1 MMRALRPIPL
11 RLLAEDAL
19 VRVPD
24 GAGGY
29 AEGVTV
35 SHVRFARSQA
45 VVDDDH
51 RSADA
56 GAGKVYVDALNSA
69 GAFEVPAGSRID
81 ISGHS
86 FYVTECKRC
95 EDFNGHV
102 HHWELVVR

>member
-1 MMRALRPIPL
+1 MRALRPIPA
-11 RLLAEDAL
+11 RLLAEDAV

-24 GAGGY
+24 GAGGF
-29 AEGVTV
+29 EDGVAV
-35 SHVRFARSQA
+35 AGVRFARTQG

-56 GAGKVYVDALNSA
+56 GGGKVYVDSLNSV
-69 GAFEVPAGSRID
+69 GAFEVPAGSRIE

-86 FYVTECKRC
+86 YYVAEVKRY

>member
-1 MMRALRPIPL
+1 MRALRPIPA
-11 RLLAEDAL
+11 RLLAEDAV

-24 GAGGY
+24 GAGGF

-35 SHVRFARSQA
+35 SHVRFARTQS
-45 VVDDDH
+45 VVEDAH

-56 GAGKVYVDALNSA
+56 GSGKVYIDAVNSD

-81 ISGHS
+81 IGGHS
-86 FYVTECKRC
+86 CYVAEVKRC
-95 EDFNGHV
+95 EDFNGLV

>member
-1 MMRALRPIPL
+1 MRSLRPIPL
-11 RLLAEDAL
+11 RLLAEDAV

-24 GAGGY
+24 GDGGY
-29 AEGVTV
+29 AEGVAV
-35 SHVRFARSQA
+35 SHVRFARTQC

-56 GAGKVYVDALNSA
+56 GRGKVYVDALNSD
-69 GAFEVPAGSRID
+69 GAFEVPTGSRID
-81 ISGHS
+81 IGGHS
-86 FYVTECKRC
+86 YYVAEVKRC